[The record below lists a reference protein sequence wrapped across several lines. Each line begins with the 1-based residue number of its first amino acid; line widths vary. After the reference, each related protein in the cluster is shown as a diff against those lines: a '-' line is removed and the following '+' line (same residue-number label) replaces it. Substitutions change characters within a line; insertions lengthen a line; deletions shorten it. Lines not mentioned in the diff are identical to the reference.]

1 MKAFNLLALDENYE
15 IIGALSPS
23 NVQWNR
29 KYHECGDFSIQ
40 LPLSQYD
47 KNIKY
52 IYTKSRP
59 EIGIVKKTAC
69 LSVKTKTYIILSG
82 FFLESKLARM
92 VVYPNGTTNIT
103 NNPNWEEQS
112 GKAEDVAYAFF
123 NAFKTLTTADASI
136 DIGVTAGTSEG
147 RGKDSIH
154 QRNGEDLAYK
164 IYDILKPSGMSYRVN
179 YDLNEGTQEFEVWT
193 GLDRTQDNTD
203 GNNPIIFST
212 VFGNIDKPN
221 IILDD
226 NDYRNG
232 CIVVHETVEN
242 DNTIRVVRAILNED
256 TDERCFTYLRSSL
269 NKSEYSAADFITAM
283 DAEGQT
289 ELLDTIKE
297 INIEFDALE
306 GSYVYGED
314 FDLGD
319 LCSVEIVNMGLTA
332 DVRLIGCYEV
342 MKEGTWTMSMEFGTP
357 INVNIRR

>member
-59 EIGIVKKTAC
+59 EIGIVMKTSY
-69 LSVKTKTYIILSG
+69 LSVKTKSYIQLSG
-82 FFLESKLARM
+82 FFLEHKLARM

-103 NNPNWEEQS
+103 NNPAWEEQS
-112 GKAEDVAYAFF
+112 GKAEDVAYAYF
-123 NAFKTLTTADASI
+123 NAFKTLKTADKTI
-136 DIGVTAGTSEG
+136 DIEVDSGTSEG

-164 IYDILKPSGMSYRVN
+164 VYDILKPSGMSFRIN
-179 YDLNEGTQEFEVWT
+179 YDLNEGTQVFEVWT
-193 GLDRTQDNTD
+193 GLDRTQDNED

-226 NDYRNG
+226 MDYANG
-232 CIVVHETVEN
+232 CIVVHETVEQ
-242 DNTIRVVRAILNED
+242 DQTIRVVRAVFNED
-256 TDERCFTYLRSSL
+256 PDEGCLTYLRSSL
-269 NKSEYSAADFITAM
+269 NKSEYTEQEFIEAM

-289 ELLDTIKE
+289 ELLETIKL
-297 INIEFDALE
+297 INIEFDAIA
-306 GSYVYGED
+306 GSYEYGVD
-314 FDLGD
+314 FNLGD

-342 MKEGTWTMSMEFGTP
+342 MKEGTWSMSMEFGTP